1 MSPNPLWA
9 SFINTSGNISVKV
22 IGSVKKLCK
31 CVYIVYEHPLCN
43 SKEEKF
49 ENVCIKKNYT
59 QISVRRWIRTH
70 GHHKI
75 ITSARDD
82 LDHSAKVSYY
92 SQCIIIGC
100 NFTCWQQQKL
110 WEVGTRTHKHLG
122 KKFWLVIVV
131 LHMAYL
137 ILVGEHCRNGFCWGF
152 EVVFQMIYYYIK
164 NFRVQKI
171 FFLMQKNSFFWIF
184 FLNSLE
190 NLVTRPQFIS
200 FWLNLKIIYVLMLI
214 HSAFS

>member
-1 MSPNPLWA
+1 M
-9 SFINTSGNISVKV
+9 NTPFV
-22 IGSVKKLCK
+22 ILKK
-31 CVYIVYEHPLCN
+31 
-43 SKEEKF
+43 EKF

-59 QISVRRWIRTH
+59 QISVRRRIRTH

-75 ITSARDD
+75 MTVERDALDLSATILCDRYGMIT
-82 LDHSAKVSYY
+82 
-92 SQCIIIGC
+92 GT
-100 NFTCWQQQKL
+100 NFTCWQQPKL
-110 WEVGTRTHKHLG
+110 WKVGTRTHKHLG

-171 FFLMQKNSFFWIF
+171 FFLMQKNSFFWNFYLIP
-184 FLNSLE
+184 LKTLSQDH
-190 NLVTRPQFIS
+190 NLSVFDLTWKS
-200 FWLNLKIIYVLMLI
+200 FTY
-214 HSAFS
+214 

>member
-1 MSPNPLWA
+1 METPLLQ
-9 SFINTSGNISVKV
+9 FLRKKCEKV
-22 IGSVKKLCK
+22 FT
-31 CVYIVYEHPLCN
+31 E
-43 SKEEKF
+43 
-49 ENVCIKKNYT
+49 KNYT
-59 QISVRRWIRTH
+59 HISVRRWIRTH

-75 ITSARDD
+75 KTSARDA
-82 LDHSAKVSYY
+82 LDHSATILCYNFS
-92 SQCIIIGC
+92 IIIGC
-100 NFTCWQQQKL
+100 TFTCWQQQKL

-171 FFLMQKNSFFWIF
+171 FFLMQKNRF
-184 FLNSLE
+184 FLD
-190 NLVTRPQFIS
+190 F
-200 FWLNLKIIYVLMLI
+200 F
-214 HSAFS
+214 A